1 MTKNKGAQH
10 WLTLDIMDYLMERP
24 FNIGTCF
31 VTEFPNSY
39 VKEFE
44 DYSEIVLLTEDNEEA
59 GTILL
64 KVNPL
69 DGKRIMD
76 KKENRND

>member
-1 MTKNKGAQH
+1 MSKGAQH
-10 WLTLDIMDYLMERP
+10 WLTLDIMDYLMEKP
-24 FNIGTCF
+24 YNIGTDF

-39 VKEFE
+39 VKEYE

-64 KVNPL
+64 KVNPKWEEKH
-69 DGKRIMD
+69 GQKGEQ
-76 KKENRND
+76 K

>member
-1 MTKNKGAQH
+1 MTRNKGAQH
-10 WLTLDIMDYLMERP
+10 WLTLDIMDYLMEKPYR
-24 FNIGTCF
+24 IGTNF

-64 KVNPL
+64 KVNPKWEEKH
-69 DGKRIMD
+69 G
-76 KKENRND
+76 

>member
-1 MTKNKGAQH
+1 MSKGAQH
-10 WLTLDIMDYLMERP
+10 WLTLDIMDYLMENP
-24 FNIGTCF
+24 YNIGTNF

-44 DYSEIVLLTEDNEEA
+44 DYSEIVLITDEGEEA

-64 KVNPL
+64 KVNPKWEKL
-69 DGKRIMD
+69 HG
-76 KKENRND
+76 